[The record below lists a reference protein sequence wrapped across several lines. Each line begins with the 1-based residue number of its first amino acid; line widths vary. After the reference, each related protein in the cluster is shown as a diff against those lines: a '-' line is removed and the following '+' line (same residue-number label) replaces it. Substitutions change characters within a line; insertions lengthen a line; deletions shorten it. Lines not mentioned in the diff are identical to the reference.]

1 MTDGTDQR
9 GEFVGLDVSEVHG
22 APSAACAVPRRMLEQ
37 VHLTEIRE

>member
-9 GEFVGLDVSEVHG
+9 GELVGLDVSEVHG
-22 APSAACAVPRRMLEQ
+22 APPAPRALRRMPEQ